1 MSLLLATTY
10 TYNLENQDV
19 ISGCRLFPVRADH
32 WNREMDRSFDA
43 IVDKISPQPL
53 NSSWLAVQPTRT
65 DIQCPIQCS
74 KSKCVVVSAIL
85 NY

>member
-19 ISGCRLFPVRADH
+19 NSISGCRLFPVRADH

-53 NSSWLAVQPTRT
+53 NSSWLAVQLIRT
-65 DIQCPIQCS
+65 DNVQYNAAS
-74 KSKCVVVSAIL
+74 RNVL
-85 NY
+85 W